1 MTIFTGHFV
10 CYDKNRSMILFE
22 KVPCMEQISKTEF
35 KAHALEVLREIEQS
49 GKSRIITDHGKPT
62 IEIKKLRQRKESP
75 LEILKG
81 TVLELDAFDQPVAA
95 DDWQNA

>member
-1 MTIFTGHFV
+1 
-10 CYDKNRSMILFE
+10 
-22 KVPCMEQISKTEF
+22 MEQISKTEF

-75 LEILKG
+75 LEILKD
-81 TVLELDAFDQPVAA
+81 TVLEYDAFDEPVGV

>member
-1 MTIFTGHFV
+1 
-10 CYDKNRSMILFE
+10 
-22 KVPCMEQISKTEF
+22 MEQISKTEF

-62 IEIKKLRQRKESP
+62 IEVKKLRQRKESP
-75 LEILKG
+75 LEILKD

>member
-1 MTIFTGHFV
+1 
-10 CYDKNRSMILFE
+10 
-22 KVPCMEQISKTEF
+22 MERISKTEF
-35 KAHALEVLREIEQS
+35 KAHALEVLREIEKS
-49 GKSRIITDHGKPT
+49 GKARIITDHGKPT

-81 TVLELDAFDQPVAA
+81 TVLEYHAFDEPVGA

>member
-1 MTIFTGHFV
+1 M
-10 CYDKNRSMILFE
+10 D
-22 KVPCMEQISKTEF
+22 QISKTEF

-49 GKSRIITDHGKPT
+49 GKPKIITNHGKPT

-81 TVLELDAFDQPVAA
+81 TVLKYDVFDEPVAV